1 MKIQSNFSQ
10 TVIVL
15 QSNEELD
22 KVFAL
27 DHDTL
32 DEFTRYFYQTEKINE
47 LKAILSV
54 VEFLPDVKQWL
65 ETNLGHADSG
75 QYWVV
80 WRTIRDIDNFQ
91 LQYKANLFFKDS
103 KYAALFRLF
112 WL

>member
-22 KVFAL
+22 KVFVM
-27 DHDTL
+27 DHDAL
-32 DEFTRYFYQTEKINE
+32 EEITRYFYQTEKINE

-54 VEFLPDVKQWL
+54 VEFTPDVKQWL
-65 ETNLGHADSG
+65 ETHLGASDSG

-80 WRTIRDIDNFQ
+80 WRTNRDIGNFQ

-103 KYAALFRLF
+103 KYAAMFRLM